1 MSESSP
7 PVRHRSRQANGGNEP
22 NPGASHDAPAAAGP
36 ESGSAGG
43 IGHDPHRPVGYGNP
57 PATSQFRQGRSGNPR
72 GRPRG
77 TKNLSTILTDT
88 LYSQIS
94 IRERG
99 RVRKVPMIEAI
110 LMRLRKD
117 ALEGDA
123 KAIDRILRLMQLQ
136 ATMVP
141 EDRKPH
147 APAYDPAADKAILAE
162 LAGWSAATE
171 IGTDDL
177 ALVEDGGPGDIDEAA
192 T

>member
-1 MSESSP
+1 MTESGP
-7 PVRHRSRQANGGNEP
+7 HVRHRSRQADVGSQANAE
-22 NPGASHDAPAAAGP
+22 ASDDAPAAAGP
-36 ESGSAGG
+36 ESGSARG
-43 IGHDPHRPVGYGNP
+43 IGHDPHRPVGYRNP
-57 PATSQFRQGRSGNPR
+57 PAGTQFKKGRSGNPR

-136 ATMVP
+136 AAMVP
-141 EDRKPH
+141 EDRKSH
-147 APAYDPAADKAILAE
+147 APTYDPAADRAILAE
-162 LAGWSAATE
+162 LAGWSVATE

-177 ALVEDGGPGDIDEAA
+177 ALMQDRGPGDIDRGGS
-192 T
+192 